1 MLINREKTIIDINTP
16 LEGYYLIDESTE
28 EGKLL
33 AEKIWQNY
41 PYFNLVLDNE
51 GNIIDIEPTER
62 LESEEPEPS
71 EIELLTEYLID
82 VDFRLSMMELG
93 LI

>member
-1 MLINREKTIIDINTP
+1 MLIDAEKTIINDDTP
-16 LEGYYLIDESTE
+16 IEGYWLIDETTL

-33 AEKIWQNY
+33 SQKIREYY
-41 PYFNLVLDNE
+41 PCFDFVLDDE